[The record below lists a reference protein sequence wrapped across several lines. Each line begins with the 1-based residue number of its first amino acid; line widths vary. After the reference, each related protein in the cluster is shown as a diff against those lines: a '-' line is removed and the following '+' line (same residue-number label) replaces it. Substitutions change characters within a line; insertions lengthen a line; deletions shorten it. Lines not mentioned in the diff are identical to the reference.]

1 MVKVRVGVRAEVW
14 VKVWVG
20 HLAVVQQEHEQREE
34 TLQRRLG
41 QLPPVW
47 AQQLD
52 LRGKHHPSK
61 VRPELPRA
69 GLTSALEDAWSSS

>member
-1 MVKVRVGVRAEVW
+1 MVKVRMRVRAEVW

-52 LRGKHHPSK
+52 LRVGSTTHP
-61 VRPELPRA
+61 RFGQNCAEQA
-69 GLTSALEDAWSSS
+69 